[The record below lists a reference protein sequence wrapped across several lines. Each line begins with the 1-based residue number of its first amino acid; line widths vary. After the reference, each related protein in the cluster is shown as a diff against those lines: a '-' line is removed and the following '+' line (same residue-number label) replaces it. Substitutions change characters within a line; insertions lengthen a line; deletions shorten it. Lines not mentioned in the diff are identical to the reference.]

1 MCMACYFVT
10 KKGDNKVLDIG
21 NSVLY
26 STHGSSKI
34 AHVYH
39 PIVNCHVP
47 GFCWWDVP
55 EYEVHCIEDLNY
67 WDVLEKNKI
76 HGDRDREGEDMLQYY
91 NDIKMANLK
100 YSKDIG
106 VYS

>member
-1 MCMACYFVT
+1 MACYFVT

-76 HGDRDREGEDMLQYY
+76 YGDRDREGEDMLWYY
-91 NDIKMANLK
+91 NDIKNANLK
-100 YSKDIG
+100 YSKDVG

>member
-1 MCMACYFVT
+1 MECYFVT
-10 KKGDNKVLDIG
+10 KRGDCKVLDIG

-26 STHGSSKI
+26 STHGSTKI

-39 PIVNCHVP
+39 PIINCHTP
-47 GFCWWDVP
+47 GFCYWSIP
-55 EYEVHCIEDLNY
+55 EYEVHCIDNLNY
-67 WDVLEKNKI
+67 WDLLEKYKI
-76 HGDRDREGEDMLQYY
+76 DEDRDRDGEDALRYFD
-91 NDIKMANLK
+91 NIKRSKLK

>member
-1 MCMACYFVT
+1 MAYYFVT

-21 NSVLY
+21 NSVSY
-26 STHGSSKI
+26 SMHGSAKI

-39 PIVNCHVP
+39 PIINCHVP
-47 GFCWWDVP
+47 GFCWWSMP
-55 EYEVHCIEDLNY
+55 EYEVHCIDDLNY
-67 WDVLEKNKI
+67 WDVLKKNKI
-76 HGDRDREGEDMLQYY
+76 HSDKDREGEDVLRYY
-91 NDIKMANLK
+91 NNIKRAKLK

>member
-1 MCMACYFVT
+1 MACYFVT